1 MNQKGDVEQLRND
14 LKDYYG
20 TAMFGGFPM
29 AMIELSQVE
38 RASDEEVINMAKDK
52 GKLFQIKEEQDAQ

>member
-1 MNQKGDVEQLRND
+1 MNQRIDVERLRND

-52 GKLFQIKEEQDAQ
+52 GIDLRKYRK